1 VRSVESELKQPLDA
15 AAVREIVV
23 ELEARIGA
31 RFPTRGLRGVAN
43 DLLVL
48 LDQVGGLPA
57 GVQNRVRLA
66 RVASRAVMGLILAGT
81 VLAIVLAAKDAIIS
95 DGKITNS
102 LDVLPLIETL
112 INDVVFAGIAVFF
125 LYSFPER
132 LQRGRLLNLLHQL
145 RSTAHIIDMHQLSK
159 DPEQLRP
166 SFVPTPASK
175 PLELTRDEM
184 ERYLDYCSE
193 LLALVGKTA
202 ALCAEESRDDVVL
215 DTVST
220 IETLCVGISRKI
232 WQKISNLP
240 SPEDAVPPNRG
251 SAQAVEY
258 PELRPPRG

>member
-1 VRSVESELKQPLDA
+1 MDVVVKEPLDA
-15 AAVREIVV
+15 AAVRETVV
-23 ELEARIGA
+23 ELEARIAA
-31 RFPTRGLRGVAN
+31 RFPTRGLRKAAA
-43 DLLVL
+43 DLATLIDAVETSATES
-48 LDQVGGLPA
+48 QG
-57 GVQNRVRLA
+57 RVRVL
-66 RVASRAVMGLILAGT
+66 RVASRVLMAGIAAAT
-81 VLAIVLAAKDAIIS
+81 LAAVALATRDATQA
-95 DGKITNS
+95 G
-102 LDVLPLIETL
+102 LDSFKLLPLIETV

-166 SFVPTPASK
+166 TFVPTAVSK

-202 ALCAEESRDDVVL
+202 ALCAEESRDSLVL
-215 DTVST
+215 ETVST
-220 IETLCVGISRKI
+220 IETLTVSISRKI

-240 SPEDAVPPNRG
+240 PP
-251 SAQAVEY
+251 VESVT
-258 PELRPPRG
+258 PGGPGA